1 MPTGPALYVGSV
13 VHRRLRPRKHDLRYR
28 VFWLLLD
35 IDTMKDTMRRSL
47 VLSLNR
53 FNLFSIREKD
63 YGDRSGAPPR
73 PQVEAAMHEAG
84 VEPDGGRIFLLTMP
98 RVLGYGFN
106 PLSIY
111 FCHRRDGTLAAILYE
126 VSNTFGQRHS
136 YMLPVETDGPVV
148 RQSIGK
154 CFYVSPFMDM
164 DLSYSFRVR
173 RPDDKVA
180 VSIRC
185 DDEEGAV
192 LSASLVGERR
202 PLGDLALL
210 LAFVTHPFLTL
221 KVIGGIHWEALLL
234 WMKGIGLR
242 KRPPP
247 PARSLTATHRQS
259 P

>member
-1 MPTGPALYVGSV
+1 MSIASALYVGSV

-28 VFWLLLD
+28 VFWLFLD
-35 IDTMKDTMRRSL
+35 IDTMQDTMRRSI
-47 VLSLNR
+47 VMSFNR

-63 YGDRSGAPPR
+63 YGDRSGAPLR
-73 PQVEAAMHEAG
+73 PQVEAAMREAG
-84 VEPDGGRIFLLTMP
+84 VTPDGGRIFLLTMP

-111 FCHRRDGTLAAILYE
+111 FCYRRDETLAALLYE

-136 YMLPVETDGPVV
+136 YVLPVETDDSVV

-173 RPDDKVA
+173 RPEDKVA

-185 DDEEGAV
+185 DDGEGAV
-192 LSASLVGERR
+192 LTASLIGERR

-210 LAFVTHPFLTL
+210 SAFVTHPFLTL
-221 KVIGGIHWEALLL
+221 KVTGGIHWEALLL

-247 PARSLTATHRQS
+247 PARPLTTAQHS
-259 P
+259 SS